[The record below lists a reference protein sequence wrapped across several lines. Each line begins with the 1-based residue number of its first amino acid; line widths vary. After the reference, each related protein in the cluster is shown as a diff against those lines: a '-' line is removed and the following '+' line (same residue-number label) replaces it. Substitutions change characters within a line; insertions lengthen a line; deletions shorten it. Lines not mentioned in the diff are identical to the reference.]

1 MRIEPL
7 VTIEPLRPL
16 QAAQTAPQAAGA
28 PAAAKSFGDM
38 LEQSIAQV
46 NDLQTQADK
55 LTQSLAAGKLEDL
68 HTVMVAMAKAS
79 LALEFTIQVR
89 NKVIEAYQELMRTQV

>member
-7 VTIEPLRPL
+7 VTIEPLKGLRET
-16 QAAQTAPQAAGA
+16 QGAADSSAQ
-28 PAAAKSFGDM
+28 AAAKSFGDV
-38 LEQSIAQV
+38 LQETVDQV
-46 NDLQTQADK
+46 NTLQVEADK
-55 LTQSLAAGKLEDL
+55 LAQDLASGKLEDL
-68 HTVMVAMAKAS
+68 HTVMVAMSKAS

>member
-7 VTIEPLRPL
+7 VTIEPLRAL
-16 QAAQTAPQAAGA
+16 SATQNAAHTSAEQTA
-28 PAAAKSFGDM
+28 KTFGEL
-38 LEQSIAQV
+38 LEQSIEQV
-46 NDLQTQADK
+46 NNLQTQADK
-55 LTQSLAAGKLEDL
+55 LSQDLAAGKLDDL
-68 HTVMVAMAKAS
+68 HAVMVGMAKAS

>member
-7 VTIEPLRPL
+7 VTIEPVSPLR
-16 QAAQTAPQAAGA
+16 AAQGTQPTGA
-28 PAAAKSFGDM
+28 PAAAKTFGELLD
-38 LEQSIAQV
+38 QSIEQV
-46 NDLQTQADK
+46 NNLQVQADK
-55 LTQSLAAGKLEDL
+55 LSQDLATGRLEDL

-89 NKVIEAYQELMRTQV
+89 NKVIEAYQEIMRTQV